1 MIQFIL
7 LLPIFIACGIAQ
19 PVEDYYWPKN
29 VITVPP
35 NCPPGQQ
42 WVNGECRDIWRFFEV
57 MEHVPEDEENDD
69 DLEPNNMIIVPNNCR
84 PGQQWV
90 NGQCRDIW
98 RQNGVMPSNTIT
110 VPPNCPKGQEYVNGE
125 CREIWRSPSV
135 LLEKL
140 MVSDLDVPKEQK
152 QIDEEMSVD
161 AVDLLGEP
169 LNKNIINIPNHC
181 PVGFKPDAL
190 GFCRPI
196 FGEVV

>member
-57 MEHVPEDEENDD
+57 MEHVP
-69 DLEPNNMIIVPNNCR
+69 
-84 PGQQWV
+84 
-90 NGQCRDIW
+90 
-98 RQNGVMPSNTIT
+98 
-110 VPPNCPKGQEYVNGE
+110 
-125 CREIWRSPSV
+125 PSV